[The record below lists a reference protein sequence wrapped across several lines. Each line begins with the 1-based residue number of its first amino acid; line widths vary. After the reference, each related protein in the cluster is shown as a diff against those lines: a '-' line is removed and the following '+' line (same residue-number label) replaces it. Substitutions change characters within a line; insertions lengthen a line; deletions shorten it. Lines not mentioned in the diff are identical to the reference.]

1 MFTKT
6 ASGIYIYIYIYIYI
20 NSREIDFPTVILR
33 IMVKKFDNE
42 LAE

>member
-6 ASGIYIYIYIYIYI
+6 ASGIYIYI
-20 NSREIDFPTVILR
+20 NSCEIDFPTVILR